1 TAGAETTLGQPD
13 RDPTGGGEEED
24 GEYQNI
30 RLFCRHCSVRQVK
43 NAMVLLFELRFFGL
57 WTLCWC
63 CLVTGSRGC
72 QMQYVGKSSVTTDLQ
87 SDVLLPCNF
96 KSTLLG
102 SNQTADMAAVWRQTT
117 TPADNLVEISL
128 QGKVRF
134 WNNRDRRIKTF
145 PKLSESGNFSILLRN
160 VQQSDLGLYRCDL
173 HEGINCMIAYQEVQL
188 GLAAVSEYQKTI
200 IAGTSGGAA
209 VLLLF
214 TACVYYIGPKQ
225 GTRENPIYESAN
237 YEMKDSRNTDEGQCD
252 NPIYAEYS
260 AMPDQ
265 HRESSV
271 R

>member
-1 TAGAETTLGQPD
+1 
-13 RDPTGGGEEED
+13 
-24 GEYQNI
+24 
-30 RLFCRHCSVRQVK
+30 
-43 NAMVLLFELRFFGL
+43 
-57 WTLCWC
+57 
-63 CLVTGSRGC
+63 
-72 QMQYVGKSSVTTDLQ
+72 MQYVGKSSVTTDLQ

-102 SNQTADMAAVWRQTT
+102 SNQTADIAAVWSQTT

-188 GLAAVSEYQKTI
+188 GLAAVSEYQKYV
-200 IAGTSGGAA
+200 IAGASGGAA
-209 VLLLF
+209 VLLLS
-214 TACVYYIGPKQ
+214 TACVCYILSKRKRDTQEEAIHENDVELKTTSISRGFCKR
-225 GTRENPIYESAN
+225 GTKEEPIYENNTELRTVQST
-237 YEMKDSRNTDEGQCD
+237 SRGFC
-252 NPIYAEYS
+252 EYYS
-260 AMPDQ
+260 RIDTT
-265 HRESSV
+265 V

>member
-1 TAGAETTLGQPD
+1 
-13 RDPTGGGEEED
+13 
-24 GEYQNI
+24 
-30 RLFCRHCSVRQVK
+30 
-43 NAMVLLFELRFFGL
+43 MVLLFELRFFGL
-57 WTLCWC
+57 WTLWWC
-63 CLVTGSRGC
+63 CLVTGSTGC
-72 QMQYVGKSSVTTDLQ
+72 QMQYVGRSSVTTDLQ

-102 SNQTADMAAVWRQTT
+102 SNKTADIVAVWSQRTI
-117 TPADNLVEISL
+117 PADNLLEISL
-128 QGKVRF
+128 QGGVMF
-134 WNNRDRRIKTF
+134 WNNRDKRIKTF
-145 PKLSESGNFSILLRN
+145 TKLSESGNFSILLRN
-160 VQQSDLGLYRCDL
+160 VQQSDLGLYRCEL
-173 HEGINCMIAYQEVQL
+173 HEGINCSIAYQEVQL

-214 TACVYYIGPKQ
+214 TVCVCYTVTKRRLCMRQ
-225 GTRENPIYESAN
+225 DSAQEGTRENPIYDSAN
-237 YEMKDSRNTDEGQCD
+237 YKMKDSRNTDEGQCD